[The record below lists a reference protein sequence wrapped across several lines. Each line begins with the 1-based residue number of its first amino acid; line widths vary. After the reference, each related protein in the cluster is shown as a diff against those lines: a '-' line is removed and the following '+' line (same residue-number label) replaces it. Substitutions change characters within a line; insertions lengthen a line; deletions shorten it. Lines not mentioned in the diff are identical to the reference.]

1 MSNAVRQFYE
11 FGRYRID
18 PDRRQLLCEMKPV
31 PLQPKAFDILLVLV
45 QNSEKVVLKDDLMKA
60 VWPGTFVE
68 ESNLAQSVSVL
79 RKTLGDPVGESRYIV
94 TVPGRGYRFAER
106 VQVVD
111 QGEIVTEEE
120 DRLVIES
127 RTRSR
132 VVVEEQPAPVRAVAA
147 LAAKPRRSLRW
158 LVTCSLLC
166 VLFATAGYIYL
177 HRAHKLTDKDAIVLA
192 DFANSTGDPVFDGAL
207 RQGLSAQLAQS
218 PYLNLISDSRTAQ
231 TLALMG
237 QPKNAPLTPE
247 LAREVCQRTTSTAAL
262 DGSIAQIGTHF
273 LLTLKAVAC
282 ATGDVLARTEAAAP
296 DKNHVLDALGKIA
309 SQMRSKLGESL
320 ASVQKYDVQP
330 SDVTT
335 PSLEALRAY
344 SLAVRAMGS
353 NKPVESVTLFREAI
367 RLDPNFAEAYSGLA
381 VNYFNM
387 GETSQAEENGRKAYA
402 LRGHVSEREKLD
414 MEMYYDAFVTRNF
427 EDARKSAQAA
437 VQIYPRAWSTMANL
451 GVFDSYLG
459 EYDESLAMS
468 KKVMD
473 LAPGSTQVYTNL
485 MIDHLHENHLDEAEA
500 VAREASDHHLD
511 AAFLHQTLY
520 QIKFL
525 RHDAAGMQREAAL
538 ARAQPGLDDLMFY
551 YESDTAAYGGQF
563 TKARELTA
571 RAVEYTMRGGQKETS
586 AEYEA
591 ESAVREAL
599 VGNFSVARQQAK
611 SALARSQGR
620 DAAAI
625 AGVAL
630 AIAGDRA
637 GATRIA
643 DDLERRFP
651 EDTVIHY
658 NSLPVIRASIA
669 LESGNSAKAIAA
681 LAVSMPHELGQA
693 AQQADFVLYPVYV
706 RGLAYLDA
714 KEGVAAAGEFR
725 KVVDHPGLVQ
735 NEPIGALARLG
746 LGRAYALSAETSQ
759 AHASYRDFLTLW
771 KDADPD
777 IPILKQAKAEY
788 AKLQ

>member
-18 PDRRQLLCEMKPV
+18 PDHRQLLCEMKPV

-45 QNSEKVVLKDDLMKA
+45 QNSENVVPKDDLMKA

-68 ESNLAQSVSVL
+68 ESNLAQNVSVL
-79 RKTLGDPVGESRYIV
+79 RKTLGDPVGENRYIV
-94 TVPGRGYRFAER
+94 TVPGRGYRFAEK

-111 QGEIVTEEE
+111 EGEIATEE
-120 DRLVIES
+120 DKLVVQS
-127 RTRSR
+127 HTRSR
-132 VVVEEQPAPVRAVAA
+132 LVVEEQQVPVKA
-147 LAAKPRRSLRW
+147 LAAKSRSLRR
-158 LVTCSLLC
+158 LVLASLFC
-166 VLFATAGYIYL
+166 VLVAAAGYLYM
-177 HRAHKLTDKDAIVLA
+177 HQAPKLSETDTIVLA
-192 DFANSTGDPVFDGAL
+192 DFDNRTGDTVFDGAL

-218 PYLNLISDSRTAQ
+218 PYLNLISDSRTSQ

-237 QPKNAPLTPE
+237 RPKDTQLTPE
-247 LAREVCQRTTSTAAL
+247 LAREVCQRTASAAEL
-262 DGSIAQIGTHF
+262 DGSIAQIGTHY
-273 LLTLKAVAC
+273 LLTLRATAC
-282 ATGDVLARTEAAAP
+282 ASGDVLARTESAAP

-309 SQMRSKLGESL
+309 TQMRSKLGESL

-353 NKPVESVTLFREAI
+353 NRPVESVTLFREAI

-381 VNYFNM
+381 INYFNM

-402 LRGHVSEREKLD
+402 LRGHVSEREKLN
-414 MEMYYDAFVTRNF
+414 MEMYYATFVTRNF
-427 EDARKSAQAA
+427 EEARKSAQAA
-437 VQIYPRAWSTMANL
+437 IQIYPRAWGMITNL
-451 GVFDSYLG
+451 GVFDGYLG
-459 EYDESLAMS
+459 EYDESLKMS
-468 KKVMD
+468 KKVME

-485 MIDHLHENHLDEAEA
+485 MIDYLHSNRLDDAEA
-500 VAREASDHHLD
+500 VAREASDRHLD

-525 RHDAAGMQREAAL
+525 RHDPAGMQREAAL

-551 YESDTAAYGGQF
+551 YESDTAAYGGEF
-563 TKARELTA
+563 RKARERTG
-571 RAVEYTMRGGQKETS
+571 RAVDYTTRGGQKETA

-599 VGNFSVARQQAK
+599 VGNFSVGRQQAN
-611 SALARSQGR
+611 SALAVSKGR

-625 AGVAL
+625 AGIAL
-630 AIAGDRA
+630 ALAGDTA

-643 DDLERRFP
+643 DDLEKRFP

-658 NSLPVIRASIA
+658 NSVPVIRAAIA
-669 LESGNSAKAIAA
+669 LQSRDAAKAIAA
-681 LAVSMPHELGQA
+681 LTVSTPHELGQTT
-693 AQQADFVLYPVYV
+693 QEADFVLYPVYV
-706 RGLAYLDA
+706 RGLAYLEA
-714 KEGVAAAGEFR
+714 KQGVAAAGEFR

-735 NEPIGALARLG
+735 NEPIGALAHLG
-746 LGRAYALSAETSQ
+746 LGRAYALTGDVIKAKAAYQ
-759 AHASYRDFLTLW
+759 QFLTLW
-771 KDADPD
+771 RDADPD
-777 IPILKQAKAEY
+777 VPLPKQAKAEY

>member
-18 PDRRQLLCEMKPV
+18 PDHRQLLCETKPV

-45 QNSEKVVLKDDLMKA
+45 QNSENVVPKDDLMKA

-68 ESNLAQSVSVL
+68 ESNLAQNVSVL
-79 RKTLGDPVGESRYIV
+79 RKTLGDPVGENRYIV
-94 TVPGRGYRFAER
+94 TVPGRGYRFAEK

-111 QGEIVTEEE
+111 EGEIATEE
-120 DRLVIES
+120 DKLVVQS
-127 RTRSR
+127 HTRSR
-132 VVVEEQPAPVRAVAA
+132 LVVEEQQVPVKA
-147 LAAKPRRSLRW
+147 LAAKSRSLRR
-158 LVTCSLLC
+158 LVLASLFC
-166 VLFATAGYIYL
+166 VLVAAAGYLYM
-177 HRAHKLTDKDAIVLA
+177 HQAPKLSETDTIVLA
-192 DFANSTGDPVFDGAL
+192 DFDNRTGDTVFDGAL

-218 PYLNLISDSRTAQ
+218 PYLNLISDSRTSQ

-237 QPKNAPLTPE
+237 RPKDTQLTPE
-247 LAREVCQRTTSTAAL
+247 LAREVCQRTASAAEL
-262 DGSIAQIGTHF
+262 DGSIAQIGTHY
-273 LLTLKAVAC
+273 LLTLRATAC
-282 ATGDVLARTEAAAP
+282 ASGDVLARTESAAP
-296 DKNHVLDALGKIA
+296 DKNRVLDALGKIA
-309 SQMRSKLGESL
+309 TQMRSKLGESL

-353 NKPVESVTLFREAI
+353 NRPVESVTLFREAI

-381 VNYFNM
+381 INYFNM

-402 LRGHVSEREKLD
+402 LRGHVSEREKLN
-414 MEMYYDAFVTRNF
+414 MEMYYATFVTRNF
-427 EDARKSAQAA
+427 EEARKSAQAA
-437 VQIYPRAWSTMANL
+437 IQIYPRAWGMITNL
-451 GVFDSYLG
+451 GVFDGYLG
-459 EYDESLAMS
+459 EYDESLKMS
-468 KKVMD
+468 KKVMA

-485 MIDHLHENHLDEAEA
+485 MIDYLHSNRLDDAEA
-500 VAREASDHHLD
+500 VAREASDRHLD

-525 RHDAAGMQREAAL
+525 RHDPAGMQREAAL

-551 YESDTAAYGGQF
+551 YESDTAAYGGEF
-563 TKARELTA
+563 RKARERTG
-571 RAVEYTMRGGQKETS
+571 RAVDYTTRGGQKETA

-599 VGNFSVARQQAK
+599 VGNFSVGRQQAN
-611 SALARSQGR
+611 SALAVSKGR

-625 AGVAL
+625 AGIAL
-630 AIAGDRA
+630 ALAGDTA

-643 DDLERRFP
+643 DDLEKRFP

-658 NSLPVIRASIA
+658 NSVPVIRAAIA
-669 LESGNSAKAIAA
+669 LQSRDAAKAIAA
-681 LAVSMPHELGQA
+681 LTVSTPHELGQTT
-693 AQQADFVLYPVYV
+693 QEADFVLYPVYV
-706 RGLAYLDA
+706 RGLAYLEA
-714 KEGVAAAGEFR
+714 KQGVAAAGEFR

-735 NEPIGALARLG
+735 NEPIGALAHLG
-746 LGRAYALSAETSQ
+746 LGRAYALTGDVIKAKAAYQ
-759 AHASYRDFLTLW
+759 QFLTLW
-771 KDADPD
+771 RDADPD
-777 IPILKQAKAEY
+777 VPLLKQAKAEY

>member
-18 PDRRQLLCEMKPV
+18 PDHRQLLCEMKPV

-45 QNSEKVVLKDDLMKA
+45 QNSENVVPKDDLMKA

-68 ESNLAQSVSVL
+68 ESNLAQNVSVL
-79 RKTLGDPVGESRYIV
+79 RKTLGDPVGENRYIV
-94 TVPGRGYRFAER
+94 TVPGRGYRFAEK

-111 QGEIVTEEE
+111 EGEIATEE
-120 DRLVIES
+120 DKLVVQS
-127 RTRSR
+127 HTRSR
-132 VVVEEQPAPVRAVAA
+132 LVVEEQQVPVKA
-147 LAAKPRRSLRW
+147 LAAKSRSLRR
-158 LVTCSLLC
+158 LVLASLFC
-166 VLFATAGYIYL
+166 VLVAAAGYLYM
-177 HRAHKLTDKDAIVLA
+177 HQAPKLSETDTIVLA
-192 DFANSTGDPVFDGAL
+192 DFDNRTGDTVFDGAL

-218 PYLNLISDSRTAQ
+218 PYLNLISDSRTSQ

-237 QPKNAPLTPE
+237 RPKDTQLTPE
-247 LAREVCQRTTSTAAL
+247 LAREVCQRTASAAEL
-262 DGSIAQIGTHF
+262 DGSIAQIGTHY
-273 LLTLKAVAC
+273 LLTLRATAC
-282 ATGDVLARTEAAAP
+282 ASGDVLARTESAAP

-309 SQMRSKLGESL
+309 TQMRSKLGESL

-353 NKPVESVTLFREAI
+353 NRPVESVTLFREAI

-381 VNYFNM
+381 INYFNM

-402 LRGHVSEREKLD
+402 LRGHVSEREKLN
-414 MEMYYDAFVTRNF
+414 MEMYYATFVTRNF
-427 EDARKSAQAA
+427 EEARKSAQAA
-437 VQIYPRAWSTMANL
+437 IQIYPRAWGMITNL
-451 GVFDSYLG
+451 GVFDGYLG
-459 EYDESLAMS
+459 EYDESLKMS
-468 KKVMD
+468 KKVMA

-485 MIDHLHENHLDEAEA
+485 MIDYLHSNRLDEAEA
-500 VAREASDHHLD
+500 VAREASDRHLD

-525 RHDAAGMQREAAL
+525 RHDPAGMQREAAL

-551 YESDTAAYGGQF
+551 YESDTAAYGGEF
-563 TKARELTA
+563 RKARERTG
-571 RAVEYTMRGGQKETS
+571 RAVDYTTRGGQKETA

-599 VGNFSVARQQAK
+599 VGNFSVARQQANT
-611 SALARSQGR
+611 ALAVSKGR
-620 DAAAI
+620 DAAAMTGI
-625 AGVAL
+625 AL
-630 AIAGDRA
+630 ALAGDTA

-643 DDLERRFP
+643 DDLEKRFP

-658 NSLPVIRASIA
+658 NSVPVIRAAIA
-669 LESGNSAKAIAA
+669 LQSRDAAKAIAA
-681 LAVSMPHELGQA
+681 LTVSTPHELGQTT
-693 AQQADFVLYPVYV
+693 QEADFVLYPVYV
-706 RGLAYLDA
+706 RGLAYLEA
-714 KEGVAAAGEFR
+714 KQGVAAAGEFR

-735 NEPIGALARLG
+735 NEPIGALAHLG
-746 LGRAYALSAETSQ
+746 LGRAYALTGDVIKAKAAYQ
-759 AHASYRDFLTLW
+759 QFLTLW
-771 KDADPD
+771 RDADPD
-777 IPILKQAKAEY
+777 VPLPKQAKAEY